1 MHTIKI
7 AARDS
12 LLSRVQVQEV
22 FVELQRFFPD
32 LHFETFF
39 MKTTG
44 DLNLQTSLL
53 GLEKTDFFTQE
64 LDSAVLTHKC
74 DVAIHSAKD
83 LPQPLPIGLKIY
95 AITQGVDPSDVL
107 VLREGETLST
117 LPRQAKIGTS
127 SLRRIETVKALLKE
141 CKPIDIRG
149 AVEQRLALLLNGE
162 VDAVVVAEAA
172 LIRLKL
178 THLNRYILQG
188 EVSAMQGRLAVVG
201 RENNPLLDHMFQS
214 IHSR

>member
-1 MHTIKI
+1 MPTIKI

-12 LLSRVQVQEV
+12 RLSRVQVQEV
-22 FVELQRFFPD
+22 FLELQRFFPD
-32 LHFETFF
+32 LNFETFF

-44 DLNLQTSLL
+44 DLNLTTSLL
-53 GLEKTDFFTQE
+53 GLEKTDFFTKE
-64 LDSAVLTHKC
+64 LDVAVLKEEC

-83 LPQPLPIGLKIY
+83 LPHPLPLGLKIY
-95 AITQGVDPSDVL
+95 AITRGVDPSDVL
-107 VLREGETLST
+107 VLREGQTLNT
-117 LPRQAKIGTS
+117 LPKQARIGTS

-141 CKPIDIRG
+141 CTPVDIRG
-149 AVEQRLALLLNGE
+149 TIEQRLALLFKGD
-162 VDAVVVAEAA
+162 VDAVVMAEAA

-178 THLNRYILQG
+178 THLNRYVLQG

-201 RENNPLLDHMFQS
+201 RENNPLLDQMFQS